1 MKKEARM
8 KRLFILLLVLT
19 LPTALITNA
28 APASAQ
34 QAKST
39 FKVEDSMGVVKVKPG
54 EPVHIACWFVVAGPD
69 ASLGTDTKRG
79 VEIAIEDK
87 GGKVLGFPIKLTVQD
102 TGCNAEGGQAAA
114 TKLAA
119 DPTIVAAI
127 GSSCSSEA
135 RPGAPILWKAGIPTV
150 SPSNTGPF
158 LTDPKRGPEYE
169 GYLRTAHNDK
179 IQGAVAA
186 QFAFKQLKLKKT
198 ATIHDGSPYAEQ
210 LQAVFVETF
219 KKLGGAI
226 ASQEAVAPTDT
237 DMRPVLTK
245 ISTGKPEFIYY
256 PVFIAAGGHITRQV
270 KEVKGL
276 EKVALM
282 GADGIFSPDF
292 YKAAGDTAVGMYHSS
307 PDFSAFGAGYKTFLE
322 RHQKKYGEKPI
333 APFHAHAYDAA
344 MMTFGAIEK
353 VAKKGPDG
361 ALYIGRRALR
371 DAFYATKNFKG
382 LTGNLTCDKYG
393 DCADPRIAIYKTSA
407 ENIKNLVL
415 PDKPFWKPY

>member
-1 MKKEARM
+1 M
-8 KRLFILLLVLT
+8 KRLFILVLVLT

-186 QFAFKQLKLKKT
+186 QFAFKQLKLKKA